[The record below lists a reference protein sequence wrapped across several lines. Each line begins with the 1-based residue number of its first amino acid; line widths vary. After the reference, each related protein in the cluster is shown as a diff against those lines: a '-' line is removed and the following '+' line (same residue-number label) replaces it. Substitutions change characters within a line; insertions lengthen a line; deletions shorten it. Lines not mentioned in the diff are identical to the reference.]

1 MKDKHIA
8 FQLDFICQNTAL
20 LNFPFI
26 YMYYYTNICCTSVN
40 AKMNNLNITKHI
52 CLKIVPIN
60 L

>member
-1 MKDKHIA
+1 MKDKYIA

-40 AKMNNLNITKHI
+40 AKMNNLN
-52 CLKIVPIN
+52 N
-60 L
+60 N